1 MKKRLIGLLIVLL
14 VFPMITSAETTSF
27 AIGNTGLSV
36 LVPQSFILD
45 EPENEMLFMAADADD
60 LNYAMVHI
68 DYNHY
73 TFEMLEE
80 LALKED
86 RDEQFLQA
94 QTFLLRALDGDMSC
108 YIGYHSFELLGRDIF
123 CEIDQEYDPD
133 CNGNP
138 VLSLG
143 VSLFLQDTEH
153 SYWVTYVESLIGEDV
168 DTYLSRMQAAEDLIS
183 YINASVEDLARQIM
197 IEN

>member
-1 MKKRLIGLLIVLL
+1 MKKLLLSILAMLFAL
-14 VFPMITSAETTSF
+14 VSLALAETTSF
-27 AIGNTGLSV
+27 AIGNTGLSI

-45 EPENEMLFMAADADD
+45 EPENEIRFMAADADD

-94 QTFLLRALDGDMSC
+94 QTFLLRALDGDMSR

-133 CNGNP
+133 CNGSP
-138 VLSLG
+138 FLSLG
-143 VSLFLQDTEH
+143 VSLFLQDTEQ
-153 SYWVTYVESLIGEDV
+153 SYWVTYVESLISEDV
-168 DTYLSRMQAAEDLIS
+168 DNHLSRMQAAEDLIS
-183 YINASVEDLARQIM
+183 YINASAEELARQIM